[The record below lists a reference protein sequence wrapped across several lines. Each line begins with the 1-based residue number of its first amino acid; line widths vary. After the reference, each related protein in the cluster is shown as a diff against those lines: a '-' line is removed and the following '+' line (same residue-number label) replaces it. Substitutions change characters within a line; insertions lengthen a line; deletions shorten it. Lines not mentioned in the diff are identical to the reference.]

1 LKVAREYNVQVATLY
16 NVYQGAC
23 FYNNFEGAEN
33 ALSNRRNPF
42 FTLVA
47 VWIVLSSGLTL
58 VILSPA
64 FSMILFFVLA
74 VAGCVIYR
82 TRHKDLA
89 NQDLAKSLALNLGHL
104 VAKIVEDSR
113 IGFTQA
119 AAWYQQREARIEQ
132 EMIQERERQAQRR
145 ERLQELQRKRR
156 ERPTSEYL
164 TPGEYEVYKEL
175 RKRNES
181 TAEQQSQR
189 EFL

>member
-1 LKVAREYNVQVATLY
+1 MGNH
-16 NVYQGAC
+16 
-23 FYNNFEGAEN
+23 
-33 ALSNRRNPF
+33 RNPF
-42 FTLVA
+42 LTLVA

-64 FSMILFFVLA
+64 FFMILFFILA
-74 VAGCVIYR
+74 VVGSVIYKAH
-82 TRHKDLA
+82 HKDLGTH
-89 NQDLAKSLALNLGHL
+89 DLTKTLFSDLGQF
-104 VAKIVEDSR
+104 ATKIIEDFGSS
-113 IGFTQA
+113 FTQA
-119 AAWYQQREARIEQ
+119 AAWYQRREARMEREIA
-132 EMIQERERQAQRR
+132 QERERQAQRR

-181 TAEQQSQR
+181 RAEQQSQR

>member
-1 LKVAREYNVQVATLY
+1 M
-16 NVYQGAC
+16 
-23 FYNNFEGAEN
+23 
-33 ALSNRRNPF
+33 SNHWNPF

-82 TRHKDLA
+82 TRHKDLT
-89 NQDLAKSLALNLGHL
+89 NQDLAKSLTLNLGHL

-113 IGFTQA
+113 ISFTQA

-132 EMIQERERQAQRR
+132 EMVRERERQAQRR
-145 ERLQELQRKRR
+145 ERLQELQRKRN
-156 ERPTSEYL
+156 ERPSSEYL

-181 TAEQQSQR
+181 RAEQQSQR